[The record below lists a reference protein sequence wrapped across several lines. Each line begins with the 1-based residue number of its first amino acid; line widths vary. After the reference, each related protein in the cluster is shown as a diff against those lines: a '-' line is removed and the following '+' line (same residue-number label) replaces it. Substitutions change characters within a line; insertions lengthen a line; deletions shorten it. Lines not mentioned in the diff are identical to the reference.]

1 MPQSLELDITYLPI
15 KDLRPDPANPRR
27 ISDEELEALTRSI
40 REFGLIDPIIA
51 RREDK
56 VVIGGHQR
64 LLAARKLG
72 MKQVPVV
79 LVDLSDEQ
87 AHLLN
92 LALNRISGSWDQEL
106 LARLL
111 ADLKAVPDVDLTLTG
126 FTEDELSKFLKSLES
141 RDKRERLETF
151 DLDEALEAAQAAP
164 VAHTGDVWLL
174 GDHRLMCGDSTD
186 SGDVARLMGGKR
198 ANMVVT
204 DPPYN
209 VSYGEHGGASGFGR
223 KRTIQN
229 DDLGE
234 GFYDFLL
241 VACQNILSNSD
252 GAVYIFMA
260 CAELHTLRRAF
271 VDAGGHWSTFI
282 IWAKNTFTLGRSDY
296 QRQYEP
302 ILYGWR
308 EGDKHHWC
316 GDRDQGDVWRFDK
329 PTTSPLHPT
338 TKPVPLVQ
346 RAIENSSRPGDVVLD
361 IFLGSGTNLIAC
373 ERSGRI
379 CYGMELEPHYV
390 DVAVKR
396 WEAFTGEKA
405 IREEGQ

>member
-1 MPQSLELDITYLPI
+1 MPESHALEITHLPI
-15 KDLRPDPANPRR
+15 SDLRPDPANPRR

-72 MKQVPVV
+72 MKQVPVI

-92 LALNRISGSWDQEL
+92 LALNRISGTWDQEL

-111 ADLKAVPDVDLTLTG
+111 GELNDVPDVDLSLSG
-126 FTEDELSKFLKSLES
+126 FSDDELQKHLKSLES
-141 RDKRERLETF
+141 REKKDRLETF
-151 DLDEALEAAQAAP
+151 DLDEAMEAAQAAT

-174 GDHRLMCGDSTD
+174 GGHKVMCGDSTD
-186 SGDVARLMGGKR
+186 SGDVARLMGEKK
-198 ANMVVT
+198 ANMTVT

-209 VSYGEHGGASGFGR
+209 VVYGEHGGASRTGR

-241 VACQNILSNSD
+241 AACQNILSTTD

-260 CAELHTLRRAF
+260 CAELHTLQRAF

-302 ILYGWR
+302 ILYGWQ

-316 GDRDQGDVWRFDK
+316 GDRDQGDVWSFDK
-329 PTTSPLHPT
+329 PTASPLHPT
-338 TKPVPLVQ
+338 TKPVLLIQ
-346 RAIENSSRPGDVVLD
+346 RAIENSSSVGDIVLD
-361 IFLGSGTNLIAC
+361 PFLGSGTSLIAC

-379 CYGMELEPHYV
+379 CYGIELEPHYV

-396 WEAFTGEKA
+396 WESFTGEKA